1 MTNVT
6 GAHRT
11 VALLAAILLPCAV
24 ITRGHAEQFVV
35 AGGSR
40 VAVWMPDPTE
50 AGRRPLIIF
59 SHGFHGCATQS
70 RFLMEALARHGYAV
84 FAPNHRDATCAGGEG
99 RWTDPPEATFFH
111 PERWTEAT
119 WRDRGDDIRRLVD
132 ALGRDDRFRGRIDQD
147 RIGLAGHSLGGY
159 TVLGLGGA
167 WPAWTTPW
175 VRAVLALSP
184 YSQPF
189 IVHHTLSGLAAPVMY
204 QGGTWDFGI
213 TPALRKNLGAYDLS
227 PPPKYYVEL
236 AGAGHLAWT
245 DLPNPAH
252 TPIVAYAT
260 AFFDYY
266 VKGTN
271 RPVTSIGTAAG
282 VAQFRYDIDSAASQ
296 GRGGGDRA
304 R

>member
-1 MTNVT
+1 MTKPDGT
-6 GAHRT
+6 QRPIAL
-11 VALLAAILLPCAV
+11 VASILLLCTV
-24 ITRGHAEQFVV
+24 TTRGHAEQFVV
-35 AGGSR
+35 LDGLR
-40 VAVWMPDPTE
+40 VAVWMSDPTA

-84 FAPNHRDATCAGGEG
+84 FAPNHRDATCAGGHEQ
-99 RWTDPPEATFFH
+99 WTDPPEATFFR
-111 PERWTEAT
+111 PDQWTEAT
-119 WRDRGDDIRRLVD
+119 WRDRAEDIRRLLE
-132 ALGRDDRFRGRIDQD
+132 ALGRDNRFRDRIDRD

-167 WPAWTTPW
+167 WPAWRMPA
-175 VRAVLALSP
+175 VRAVLAMSP
-184 YSQPF
+184 YSLPF
-189 IVHHTLSGLAAPVMY
+189 IVRRTLGGLAAPVMY

-213 TPALRKNLGAYDLS
+213 TPFMRMNQGAYDLS
-227 PPPKYYVEL
+227 PSPKYYVEL
-236 AGAGHLAWT
+236 AGAWHLSWT

-252 TPIVAYAT
+252 EPIVAYAA

-271 RPVTSIGTAAG
+271 RPVTSIGTTAG
-282 VAQFRYDIDSAASQ
+282 VAEFRYEVNSAA
-296 GRGGGDRA
+296 GHGNVGGDRT